1 MRKIFTRS
9 PFYLSV
15 KEEYIEPEIII
26 PEEGDPDPEP
36 VEDPTDPNND
46 PPTQSTQNLTYS
58 CGTTVNQNGFVGTSI
73 YKKYYDFF
81 LADLSTAYSVSGTP
95 AKFTF
100 TWDSTTVTTGY
111 IGSDVYDDELVAA
124 GVDAGEINTTT
135 TNNAVTGTIEISKT
149 AQAPTDIFL
158 TVHTPLLNSN
168 ISMTNTCEI
177 IPEVV
182 PTNTVYVCYIQSKPN
197 SLAGAGMQET
207 ITFNGTPL
215 QGKAYPSISDPVE
228 NVVVNTLKNS
238 METTYLTF
246 GNLDGYTNPPG
257 AELPQNPNF
266 DNKDYIKAGTY
277 SAVDLN
283 IYLCDINQLKLNAM
297 NVFRMSNSYG
307 NLLKQ
312 YDIRWYKGEILWTAF
327 NTAYVG
333 NVCLVNDVSKDFGF
347 ATGTLTYTDVYPV
360 ITENCK

>member
-15 KEEYIEPEIII
+15 KEEYVEPEIII

-58 CGTTVNQNGFVGTSI
+58 CGATVNQNGFVGTSI

-111 IGSDVYDDELVAA
+111 IGSDVYDDELIAA
-124 GVDAGEINTTT
+124 GVPVGEINTTT
-135 TNNAVTGTIEISKT
+135 TNDAVTGTIEISKT
-149 AQAPTDIFL
+149 AQTPYDIFL

-168 ISMTNTCEI
+168 ISMTNSCEI
-177 IPEVV
+177 IPEEV
-182 PTNTVYVCYIQSKPN
+182 PTDTVYVCYIQSKQNTSAATPMTEN
-197 SLAGAGMQET
+197 
-207 ITFNGTPL
+207 ITFNGTLLQAKPYPFINIPL
-215 QGKAYPSISDPVE
+215 E
-228 NVVVNTLKNS
+228 NVVVKTLKNATQ
-238 METTYLTF
+238 TTFLTF
-246 GNLDGYTNPPG
+246 GNLDGYTSG
-257 AELPQNPNF
+257 GLPQNPNF
-266 DNKDYIKAGTY
+266 NVTDYIKAATH
-277 SAVDLN
+277 SSVDLSV
-283 IYLCDINQLKLNAM
+283 YLCDINELKLNAM

-312 YDIRWYKGEILWTAF
+312 YDIRWYKGEVLWSSF
-327 NTAYVG
+327 NIAYIG

-347 ATGTLTYTDVYPV
+347 ATGTLPYTDVYPV

>member
-15 KEEYIEPEIII
+15 KEEYVEPEIII

-111 IGSDVYDDELVAA
+111 IGSDVYDDELIAA

-135 TNNAVTGTIEISKT
+135 TNDAVTGIIEISKT
-149 AQAPTDIFL
+149 AQTPTDIFL
-158 TVHTPLLNSN
+158 TIHTPLLNSN
-168 ISMTNTCEI
+168 ISMTNSCEI
-177 IPEVV
+177 IPEEV
-182 PTNTVYVCYIQSKPN
+182 PTETVYVCYIQSKPN
-197 SLAGAGMQET
+197 INATTPMTET
-207 ITFNGTPL
+207 ITFNSTQL
-215 QGKAYPSISDPVE
+215 QGHKTNLNNPIE
-228 NVVVNTLKNS
+228 NVVVKTLKNP
-238 METTYLTF
+238 MQTTHITF
-246 GNLDGYTNPPG
+246 GNINGYSLGGGSPLFPNYS
-257 AELPQNPNF
+257 EL
-266 DNKDYIKAGTY
+266 DYIKAGAY
-277 SAVDLN
+277 SPIDLET
-283 IYLCDINQLKLNAM
+283 YLCDINELKLNAM

-312 YDIRWYKGEILWTAF
+312 YDIRWYKGEILWSGS
-327 NTAYVG
+327 NLPYVG
-333 NVCLVNDVSKDFGF
+333 NVCLVNDVSKDYGF
-347 ATGTLTYTDVYPV
+347 ATGTLPYTDVYPV